1 MHWSPTASRRE
12 PSCSPGAP
20 TRHCSTGPPCWP
32 TPDPASPPTTRRCSA
47 RSLAS
52 RASRHS
58 TKPWSWP
65 QTPNTVSRWAS
76 SPPMSL
82 PDSPWP
88 SAFPPAPRT
97 STTRRCATTR
107 TCPSAGFATRATHL
121 ASAPPQPTS
130 RPTPTPDGSP
140 FSPRLLPILSD
151 PDDNERLGELPLYNA
166 DASPPAMSSLCS
178 PRLQHRRPPLLA
190 YDEH

>member
-1 MHWSPTASRRE
+1 
-12 PSCSPGAP
+12 
-20 TRHCSTGPPCWP
+20 
-32 TPDPASPPTTRRCSA
+32 
-47 RSLAS
+47 
-52 RASRHS
+52 RHS

-65 QTPNTVSRWAS
+65 QTPNTVSRWPS

-107 TCPSAGFATRATHL
+107 TCPSAEFATRATHL

-140 FSPRLLPILSD
+140 SSPRLLPILSD
-151 PDDNERLGELPLYNA
+151 PAEQRKPRRT
-166 DASPPAMSSLCS
+166 PA
-178 PRLQHRRPPLLA
+178 LQRGCQPACYVFPLLA
-190 YDEH
+190 VSTTPTSAPFSPTMTIDTSHEQTAYSPKNREFDAPFHRHHAFRQNGHRKGRNIRRHP